1 MATELTKEEMKEQ
14 EKGWWSLILFLFLF
28 PVTFFI
34 CVFFPIW
41 MGWTPAFP

>member
-1 MATELTKEEMKEQ
+1 MSKELTNEEMKKQNE
-14 EKGWWSLILFLFLF
+14 GWWSMVFFLILFPVVFFL
-28 PVTFFI
+28 